1 MTLQIF
7 DAEFAA
13 NPWPTLRR
21 LRADGGVHRVR
32 TPDGPPAWLV
42 TRFADVRAG
51 LLDNRLATQPR
62 YAGDTDYRGFAVP
75 SPLDVGFLESE
86 PEDHTRLRRAVTAEL
101 SPRRLA
107 DWARMAPELSSACLS
122 EVETGVTIDLIER
135 FAIAL
140 PAAVL
145 GELLGLAAPEREA
158 LLRWARSTL
167 LPSTTPPRARDTLTN
182 MRTIVLATIEGAR
195 EDNVLGRL
203 ARSSADTGSPSAHE
217 LASMIFYLL
226 FVWYEV
232 LVDLIAGATLA
243 LLTNPDQLAVLR
255 TMADIRPAVDELLRY
270 LSPQVVSGP
279 RFATAEL
286 DIAGHTIG
294 SGDTVLLCLA
304 AANHDPDIFDNP
316 AELDLSRTNNPHLG
330 LGHGGHSCLGTA
342 LVRAITG
349 AVLETLLL
357 GSRTPT
363 LACDP
368 RDIQWRSGFRHRG
381 PLELPVVLSR

>member
-1 MTLQIF
+1 M
-7 DAEFAA
+7 
-13 NPWPTLRR
+13 
-21 LRADGGVHRVR
+21 
-32 TPDGPPAWLV
+32 
-42 TRFADVRAG
+42 
-51 LLDNRLATQPR
+51 
-62 YAGDTDYRGFAVP
+62 
-75 SPLDVGFLESE
+75 
-86 PEDHTRLRRAVTAEL
+86 
-101 SPRRLA
+101 
-107 DWARMAPELSSACLS
+107 
-122 EVETGVTIDLIER
+122 
-135 FAIAL
+135 
-140 PAAVL
+140 
-145 GELLGLAAPEREA
+145 
-158 LLRWARSTL
+158 
-167 LPSTTPPRARDTLTN
+167 
-182 MRTIVLATIEGAR
+182 
-195 EDNVLGRL
+195 
-203 ARSSADTGSPSAHE
+203 
-217 LASMIFYLL
+217 
-226 FVWYEV
+226 
-232 LVDLIAGATLA
+232 
-243 LLTNPDQLAVLR
+243 
-255 TMADIRPAVDELLRY
+255 DELLRY

>member
-21 LRADGGVHRVR
+21 LREDGGVHRVR

-51 LLDNRLATQPR
+51 LLDTRLSTQPR
-62 YAGDTDYRGFAVP
+62 HAGEADYRGFVVP
-75 SPLDVGFLESE
+75 SPLDLGFLESE
-86 PEDHTRLRRAVTAEL
+86 PEDHARLRRAVTAEL

-107 DWARMAPELSSACLS
+107 EWAHTAPELVSARLS
-122 EVETGVTIDLIER
+122 EVDSGGTIDLIER
-135 FAIAL
+135 FAVAL
-140 PAAVL
+140 PATVL

-158 LLRWARSTL
+158 LSHWARSTL
-167 LPSTTPPRARDTLTN
+167 LPSATPPRARDTLTT
-182 MRTIVLATIEGAR
+182 MRAIVIATIEGAR
-195 EDNVLGRL
+195 GDNVLGRL
-203 ARSSADTGSPSAHE
+203 VRSSAETGSPSAHE

-232 LVDLIAGATLA
+232 LVDLIAGSTLA
-243 LLTNPDQLAVLR
+243 LLTHPDQLAVLR
-255 TMADIRPAVDELLRY
+255 AMADTRPAVDELLRY

-279 RFATAEL
+279 RFATTEL

-304 AANHDPDIFDNP
+304 SANHDSEIFDNP
-316 AELDLSRTNNPHLG
+316 AELDLARTNNPHLA
-330 LGHGGHSCLGTA
+330 LGHGGHACLGTA
-342 LVRAITG
+342 LVRTIAG

-357 GSRTPT
+357 DGGTPT

>member
-1 MTLQIF
+1 MTSQIF

-13 NPWPTLRR
+13 NPWPMLRR

-51 LLDNRLATQPR
+51 LLDNRLCTQPR
-62 YAGDTDYRGFAVP
+62 YAGETDYRGFVVP
-75 SPLDVGFLESE
+75 APLDLGFLESE
-86 PEDHTRLRRAVTAEL
+86 PADHARLRRAVTAEL

-107 DWARMAPELSSACLS
+107 EWAHTAPALVSAGLA
-122 EVETGVTIDLIER
+122 EVETGVTIDLIDR
-135 FAIAL
+135 FAVGL
-140 PAAVL
+140 PATVL

-167 LPSTTPPRARDTLTN
+167 LPSATPPRARDTLTT
-182 MRTIVLATIEGAR
+182 MRSIVIATIEGAR
-195 EDNVLGRL
+195 GDTVLGRL
-203 ARSSADTGSPSAHE
+203 VRSSTETGSPSAHE

-232 LVDLIAGATLA
+232 LVDLIAGSALA
-243 LLTNPDQLAVLR
+243 LLTHPDQLAVLR
-255 TMADIRPAVDELLRY
+255 TMSDTRPAVDELLRY

-279 RFATAEL
+279 RFASTEL
-286 DIAGHTIG
+286 DIAGRTIC

-304 AANHDPDIFDNP
+304 SANRDPDIFENP
-316 AELDLSRTNNPHLG
+316 DDLDLTRSNNPQLG
-330 LGHGGHSCLGTA
+330 LGHGGHTCLGTA
-342 LVRAITG
+342 LVRTISG

-357 GSRTPT
+357 DGRAPT

-381 PLELPVVLSR
+381 PLVLPVVLPR

>member
-1 MTLQIF
+1 MTLLIF

-21 LRADGGVHRVR
+21 LREDGGVHRVR

-51 LLDNRLATQPR
+51 LLDNRLSTQPR
-62 YAGDTDYRGFAVP
+62 YAGKTDYRGFVVP
-75 SPLDVGFLESE
+75 PPLDLGFLESE
-86 PEDHTRLRRAVTAEL
+86 PEDHARLRRAVTAEL

-107 DWARMAPELSSACLS
+107 EWARTAPELVSACRS
-122 EVETGVTIDLIER
+122 EVDSGGTIDLIER
-135 FAIAL
+135 FAVVL

-158 LLRWARSTL
+158 LLHWARSTL
-167 LPSTTPPRARDTLTN
+167 LPSATPPRARDTLTT
-182 MRTIVLATIEGAR
+182 MRAIVIATMEGAR
-195 EDNVLGRL
+195 DDTVLGRL
-203 ARSSADTGSPSAHE
+203 VGSSDQTGAPSAHE

-232 LVDLIAGATLA
+232 LVDLIAGSALA
-243 LLTNPDQLAVLR
+243 LLTHPDQLAVLR
-255 TMADIRPAVDELLRY
+255 AMADTRPAVDELLRY

-279 RFATAEL
+279 RFATTEL

-304 AANHDPDIFDNP
+304 SANHDSEIFDNP
-316 AELDLSRTNNPHLG
+316 AELDLARANNPHLG

-342 LVRAITG
+342 LVRTIAG

-357 GSRTPT
+357 DGRTPT
-363 LACDP
+363 LVCDP
-368 RDIQWRSGFRHRG
+368 REIQWRSGFRHRG
-381 PLELPVVLSR
+381 PLELPVVLAR